1 MGVHYAKRF
10 VGLIVAFLVSV
21 LANSAAAQSMV
32 WQQDSVLRN
41 VLMRAGVEHRGV
53 RMTSHLS
60 GRVEGERVSL
70 RADSVIVVGDN
81 GNRAVALADI
91 DSLWVQRGTAAFAV
105 GIVAAIPCA
114 IFGGLV
120 GSFIGGD
127 PDSNG
132 SPNRGTVMGLLGFAL
147 GGLVCGG
154 VGAEIGSMFERW
166 PLAYARPAPTIN

>member
-1 MGVHYAKRF
+1 MRHTSSCATVLF
-10 VGLIVAFLVSV
+10 VLLVS
-21 LANSAAAQSMV
+21 SADRLDAQR
-32 WQQDSVLRN
+32 DSVLRDA
-41 VLMRAGVEHRGV
+41 LMRASSESRAV
-53 RMTSHLS
+53 RMTSHLP
-60 GRVEGERVSL
+60 GRIEGERVSL
-70 RADSVIVVGDN
+70 RGDSVIVVGDN

-132 SPNRGTVMGLLGFAL
+132 SPNRSTIMGLLGFAL

-166 PLAYARPAPTIN
+166 PLAYARPAPAIN